1 MPLRLLAALALVA
14 VAVAPAGGASAGTT
28 TAKPCTGKATG
39 ALWIYQGQTGVAYK
53 VVGVGGASCALGSSW
68 LARFTK
74 QKAQVFKGPPG
85 WSCVAKKPSGACT
98 IAGGGLFHWEPRLR
112 AR

>member
-1 MPLRLLAALALVA
+1 MKLSIALALAA
-14 VAVAPAGGASAGTT
+14 VAAAAFAGAPAGAA

-53 VVGVGGASCALGSSW
+53 IVGVGGASCELGGSW

-74 QKAQVFKGPPG
+74 QKAPAFKGPPG
-85 WSCVAKKPSGACT
+85 WSCVARKPSGSCT
-98 IAGGGLFHWEPRLR
+98 VKGGGLFHWEPRLR